1 MILYFTKTIRLT
13 VRRICHSQKADFSL
27 NKPLNKTLCP
37 SRQIPVSGSIPATAA
52 ATIRFYL
59 GPSFNSKQSK
69 ARQQKAENFN

>member
-1 MILYFTKTIRLT
+1 
-13 VRRICHSQKADFSL
+13 VRRFATAKKADFSL

-52 ATIRFYL
+52 AATIRFYL

-69 ARQQKAENFN
+69 AWQQKAENFN